1 MGKVK
6 DGKAIQI
13 CASSFIPHLA
23 SDILKNECLL
33 SSPPEETILSL
44 KASSSGWVYILWAI
58 AVASLLPPST
68 EAKKPFVSTLRRI
81 NREEERQPQQRGR
94 DIRHRKGIRGAI
106 CMRGNTSGRP
116 SVHPNF
122 WVSIG
127 SPRPWS
133 TLHLLLLLL
142 LLSSSS
148 CSHLAFVTGGLPGP
162 RGAAAALAKCS
173 EMRGIWVDSGEGGR
187 EAVSGC
193 GWNLSCISTSPR

>member
-33 SSPPEETILSL
+33 SLLSSPPEETILSL
-44 KASSSGWVYILWAI
+44 KASSSGCMYILWAI

-81 NREEERQPQQRGR
+81 NREEERQLQQRGR

-116 SVHPNF
+116 SV
-122 WVSIG
+122 
-127 SPRPWS
+127 RPS
-133 TLHLLLLLL
+133 EFL
-142 LLSSSS
+142 
-148 CSHLAFVTGGLPGP
+148 GLDWQLG
-162 RGAAAALAKCS
+162 RGA
-173 EMRGIWVDSGEGGR
+173 
-187 EAVSGC
+187 
-193 GWNLSCISTSPR
+193 LSISSPPPLPPVPISHS

>member
-1 MGKVK
+1 MK

-81 NREEERQPQQRGR
+81 NREEERQLQQRERYPSQEG
-94 DIRHRKGIRGAI
+94 DK
-106 CMRGNTSGRP
+106 RGNLHAREHFRP
-116 SVHPNF
+116 SVRPSEFLGLDWQPAAVEH
-122 WVSIG
+122 
-127 SPRPWS
+127 SPSPPPPPPPPLLFLLFPSRIRDGRITRP
-133 TLHLLLLLL
+133 
-142 LLSSSS
+142 
-148 CSHLAFVTGGLPGP
+148 ARRGGCTRQMQRNAWYL
-162 RGAAAALAKCS
+162 
-173 EMRGIWVDSGEGGR
+173 GR
-187 EAVSGC
+187 
-193 GWNLSCISTSPR
+193 